1 MTFAEVIEIIKK
13 MPNGERIKLLKYLYD
28 EHFNINPLTKEEMR
42 IISDLRDGYV
52 KVVEND
58 E

>member
-1 MTFAEVIEIIKK
+1 MTFAEVIDIIKN
-13 MPNGERIKLLKYLYD
+13 MPNGERIELLKYLYD
-28 EHFNINPLTKEEMR
+28 EHFNINPLTREEMR
-42 IISDLRDGYV
+42 IIGDLRDGYI

>member
-1 MTFAEVIEIIKK
+1 MTCDEMLKQ
-13 MPNGERIKLLKYLYD
+13 MSLMDNGERQKFLEYLF
-28 EHFNINPLTKEEMR
+28 ENHFNINPLTREEMT

-52 KVVEND
+52 RVVEN

>member
-1 MTFAEVIEIIKK
+1 MTFAEVVDIIKN
-13 MPNGERIKLLKYLYD
+13 MPNGERIELLKYLYD
-28 EHFNINPLTKEEMR
+28 EHFNINPLTREEMR
-42 IISDLRDGYV
+42 IIGDLRDGYI